1 MNVLIIGSGGREH
14 AIAHKVKQSSLLQKL
29 YYLPTGNAG
38 MVAISEPVDIKQNN
52 FDAIINFIEEKNI
65 SFVIVG
71 PEQPLADGIVNF
83 LNKKNI
89 PVFGP
94 TKETAMLECSKSFA
108 KDFMKKYNIPTASYK
123 VFFRKQKAD
132 VIDLL
137 KHASFPL
144 VIKADGLAAGKG
156 VVIPMSFEEAKQT
169 IEDFFDH
176 NIFGDSADK
185 IVIEE
190 FLTGEEASVFAISDG
205 ENFVLLPSAQDHKRI
220 FDNDEGKN
228 TGGMGAY
235 SPTPVITGTI
245 LNEIKENIIIP
256 TIKGMKQE
264 NKPFVGCL
272 YCGLIITD
280 KGAKVIEF
288 NCRFGDPETQ
298 AVLPLIESDFL
309 ELLYSASTAGL
320 KNYQLSIS
328 NKTAVCV
335 ILASRGYPDKYE
347 TDKSINGL
355 TDIDYETLVFH
366 AGTKNKDGSIVT
378 SGGRVLGVTVL
389 CDSLHEA
396 INKVYSEVQKIY
408 FDGMYYRKDI
418 GKKGLKY
425 YKGK

>member
-1 MNVLIIGSGGREH
+1 LNVLIIGSGGREH

-65 SFVIVG
+65 SFIIVG
-71 PEQPLADGIVNF
+71 PEQPLAEGIVNF
-83 LNKKNI
+83 LHKKNI

-94 TKETAMLECSKSFA
+94 TKEAAMLESSKSFA

-137 KHASFPL
+137 KYASFPL

-156 VVIPMSFEEAKQT
+156 VVISMSFEEAKQT

-176 NIFGDSADK
+176 NIFSSSADK

-235 SPTPVITGTI
+235 SPTPVITDTI

-298 AVLPLIESDFL
+298 AVLPLVESDFL

-335 ILASRGYPDKYE
+335 ILASQGYPDKYE

-366 AGTKNKDGSIVT
+366 AGTKHKNGSVVT

-389 CDSLHEA
+389 CDSLREA
-396 INKVYSEVQKIY
+396 INEVYSEVQKIY

-425 YKGK
+425 YKG